1 MQARTVERV
10 ESWDARP
17 FSGGVDHLH
26 ELADADF
33 SGAVSAGGT
42 WLFLL
47 NGRVIGV
54 FEGEVEDVADAA
66 DGTVYEAPHESVA
79 LLYSMQER
87 GGETQ
92 AKYYTN
98 DTPLSEAS
106 ETLSD
111 AKFTGYIE
119 LSENVLSGD
128 YYVVYY
134 GGRSMSAAFVGTSEE
149 LVTGDEAFER
159 ADDEVGVY
167 EVVKTP
173 VNVTEL
179 PPRED
184 GRGSGGDDDETAAAG
199 GEGGGAGAASGAAA
213 GAADDASTASETSDA
228 AGPRGTDASLSTG
241 SENAGASTSDDAPGA
256 AAGEASPDEASGR
269 RPSGD
274 DQDDEEGGG
283 AASGEDG
290 TSRSRQRAQSSAE
303 SSGAGTTGN
312 SGSDT
317 STGTGAAAEDGGAK
331 TTAKA
336 AASEGEQAFDDER
349 EWRKTTSVPTI
360 DPDDSAS
367 GGGGGSQSGSS
378 GGGGS
383 GGSRTKTT
391 TSSSSASSPTKGRSS
406 RSRSSSS
413 SSGAKSTVEKL
424 KQAVKQREQK
434 LQAASERIDDL
445 EDERDDLE
453 ERVEDLESERDELQS
468 TVEDLESELAAAEAS
483 GGNSGGDDNPAARD
497 LNPVDA
503 LSGTNLFVRYDSKG
517 APTLDELKDTT
528 DPAAVNENLR
538 IDHHTQ
544 FDAGSAT
551 VNGEA
556 FESFLPGTT
565 VHRFVSWAVRALP
578 YEVRDSGHKSG
589 LADLYDA
596 LPRVDRAELNG
607 TVEVNPDEDTTV
619 SRTFDVVLRDRMGN
633 PLVVADVRTGRDPVT
648 GDQMDALVEDATAIR
663 EGTDDLAAAMYV
675 TGSFFEPAA
684 LETADEA
691 TAAGGLF
698 SRSDRESFVKVGRK
712 AGYHLCLVE
721 DRNDAFHLTVPEL

>member
-10 ESWDARP
+10 EAWDSRP
-17 FSGGVDHLH
+17 YSGGVGQLH

-33 SGAVSAGGT
+33 SGAVSAGET

-54 FEGEVEDVADAA
+54 FGGEVEDVADAE
-66 DGTVYEAPHESVA
+66 GTVYEAPHESVA
-79 LLYSMQER
+79 LLYAMQQR

-184 GRGSGGDDDETAAAG
+184 EDGGEDTGSDANSGGAA
-199 GEGGGAGAASGAAA
+199 GAAA
-213 GAADDASTASETSDA
+213 GVAADASVDA
-228 AGPRGTDASLSTG
+228 AAESDEDDTQGTDASLSTG
-241 SENAGASTSDDAPGA
+241 QSADSSTAETPGA
-256 AAGEASPDEASGR
+256 TPSDASNSASDTGSESRSSEDSSDATGGDES
-269 RPSGD
+269 
-274 DQDDEEGGG
+274 GGG
-283 AASGEDG
+283 
-290 TSRSRQRAQSSAE
+290 SRRRTEATAE
-303 SSGAGTTGN
+303 SGA
-312 SGSDT
+312 
-317 STGTGAAAEDGGAK
+317 AAAEDGGTKAK
-331 TTAKA
+331 P
-336 AASEGEQAFDDER
+336 SESDQAFDDER
-349 EWRKTTSVPTI
+349 EWRETTSVPTI
-360 DPDDSAS
+360 DPEDSEDGNGA
-367 GGGGGSQSGSS
+367 GGSQARTSTGTSS
-378 GGGGS
+378 GG
-383 GGSRTKTT
+383 RTK
-391 TSSSSASSPTKGRSS
+391 SSSSSSSSSSGRSS
-406 RSRSSSS
+406 RSRSGSS
-413 SSGAKSTVEKL
+413 SSGPKSTVEKL

-434 LQAASERIDDL
+434 LQAASERIDAL
-445 EDERDDLE
+445 EGERDDLE
-453 ERVEDLESERDELQS
+453 TERERLQDRVDTLESERDDLES
-468 TVEDLESELAAAEAS
+468 TVADLESELAAAEAS
-483 GGNSGGDDNPAARD
+483 GGSDDTAATD
-497 LNPVDA
+497 LNAVDA
-503 LSGTNLFVRYDSKG
+503 LSGTNLFVRYESKG
-517 APTLDELKDTT
+517 KPTLDELEDTT
-528 DPAAVNENLR
+528 DPDAVNENLR

-544 FDAGSAT
+544 FDAESAT
-551 VNGEA
+551 VDGEP
-556 FESFLPGTT
+556 FESFLEETT
-565 VHRFVSWAVRALP
+565 VYRFVSWAVRALP
-578 YEVRDSGHKSG
+578 YEVRDSGHQSG
-589 LADLYDA
+589 LADLYGA
-596 LPRVDRAELNG
+596 LPQVDRAELNG

-633 PLVVADVRTGRDPVT
+633 PLVVADVSTGRDPVT
-648 GDQMDALVEDATAIR
+648 GDQMTALVEDATAIR
-663 EGTDDLAAAMYV
+663 EGSDDLAAAMYV
-675 TGSFFEPAA
+675 TGSFFQPAA
-684 LETADEA
+684 LETADEE

-698 SRSDRESFVKVGRK
+698 SRADRESFVKVGRK